1 MPQLSTFP
9 SGLEEAE
16 EACPGVGCLLWF
28 TPFCKPLVP
37 CLPPEFLQNSSKKPS
52 LKVNDAF
59 LPPFL
64 SPVRAVVQAGGW
76 AGAAG
81 APCPLP
87 GTANEQQRGLLN
99 AQRSE
104 VKQAAV
110 SHPTFP
116 GSDPRLRLG
125 ALKGLKHPGASPRRN
140 GHGHVGSGAAGCR
153 AGAGEAFPALLFLL
167 GAGRDPVV

>member
-28 TPFCKPLVP
+28 THFSKPLVP

-59 LPPFL
+59 LPPFP

-81 APCPLP
+81 
-87 GTANEQQRGLLN
+87 TANEQQRRLLN

-104 VKQAAV
+104 VKQATA
-110 SHPTFP
+110 SHHTFP

-153 AGAGEAFPALLFLL
+153 AGAREAFPALLFLL
-167 GAGRDPVV
+167 GAGRDPVM